1 MGKNKK
7 ANHSKREEEKANK
20 IVKGIF
26 YRFDSTGSDHY
37 GRVCCLWIKPQEITE
52 VLPENPCG
60 TFLLY

>member
-26 YRFDSTGSDHY
+26 IALI
-37 GRVCCLWIKPQEITE
+37 VLALITM
-52 VLPENPCG
+52 VGMLSMDKTARNN
-60 TFLLY
+60 

>member
-7 ANHSKREEEKANK
+7 ANHSKREEESKQNSK
-20 IVKGIF
+20 RHI

>member
-26 YRFDSTGSDHY
+26 IALIVLALIT
-37 GRVCCLWIKPQEITE
+37 RVCCLWIKPQEITE

>member
-26 YRFDSTGSDHY
+26 IALIVLALITMVGRFLI
-37 GRVCCLWIKPQEITE
+37 CQKK
-52 VLPENPCG
+52 
-60 TFLLY
+60 FMK